1 MKADQIFDI
10 AIIGGGVVGAAIA
23 RKLSHFQKTV
33 ALIEAGSDIG
43 VGTSKANTAILHTG
57 FDATPGSLESQ
68 LLTKSYFLLKDYAA
82 EVGIPLEFTGAIMVA
97 WSQEE
102 LDQLP
107 AIQAKAEK
115 NGVTAVQVLS
125 AAEVY
130 TREPHLGPGAMGGL
144 LVIDE
149 SIICPFTP
157 PLAFGYEA
165 VANGVELFLNSR
177 VTSVSRRDGH
187 HVIKTLKADYHCQWL
202 INAAGLYSDEID
214 RLLGH
219 RRFTVTPRRG
229 ELIVFDKLARSLIK
243 HIILPIPTKTTKGV
257 LVSPTVFG
265 NILLGPTA
273 ENLSNKENSA
283 TTPQG
288 LSSLLEKG
296 RKILPQLLEEEV
308 TSTYAGLR
316 AATEHSDYQI
326 FSEKEQSYIC
336 VGGIRSTG
344 LSASL
349 GIAHYVFELLEQAG
363 LSFQPKAIIEKIKMP
378 FIGTNRVR
386 PGESDEM
393 IKSNP
398 DYGRIICHCEQVSRG
413 EIRDAQKAV
422 IPAVDLDGLRR
433 RTRCLQGRCQGFY
446 CSATITHLLEEP
458 SERSS

>member
-1 MKADQIFDI
+1 MSKPVFDV
-10 AIIGGGVVGAAIA
+10 AVIGGGVVGAAIA
-23 RKLSHFQKTV
+23 KKLSHFQIKV
-33 ALIEAGSDIG
+33 ALIEAGPDIG

-57 FDATPGSLESQ
+57 FDAIPGSLESK
-68 LLTKSYFLLKDYAA
+68 LLTKSYHLLKAYAA

-97 WSQEE
+97 WTQEE

-115 NGVTAVQVLS
+115 NGVTAIQVLS
-125 AAEVY
+125 ASEVY
-130 TREPHLGPGAMGGL
+130 ERESNLGPGAMGGL

-149 SIICPFTP
+149 AIICPFTP
-157 PLAFGYEA
+157 PLAYGYEA
-165 VANGVELFLNSR
+165 VANGVELFLNAR
-177 VTSVSRRDGH
+177 VTSIASSDDH
-187 HVIKTLKADYHCQWL
+187 HVVKTHDTEIHCRWL

-219 RRFTVTPRRG
+219 QRFTVTPRRG

-273 ENLSNKENSA
+273 EDLSNKENSA
-283 TTPQG
+283 TTTQG
-288 LSSLLEKG
+288 LTSLMEKG
-296 RKILPQLLEEEV
+296 RKILPRLLDEEV

-316 AATEHSDYQI
+316 AATEKSDYQI
-326 FSEKEQSYIC
+326 FLEKEQSYIC

-349 GIAHYVFELLEQAG
+349 GIADYVFELLVESG
-363 LSFQPKAIIEKIKMP
+363 VSFLSKAVIKKIKMP
-378 FIGTNRVR
+378 FIGSDRIR
-386 PGESDEM
+386 PSESAEM
-393 IKSNP
+393 IKANA
-398 DYGRIICHCEQVSRG
+398 DYGRIVCHCEQVSLG
-413 EIRDAQKAV
+413 EIYDAQNAV
-422 IPAVDLDGLRR
+422 IAAKDSDSLRR

-446 CSATITHLLEEP
+446 CSAKISQLLRTENCHE
-458 SERSS
+458 